1 MIEPSCIQQQGNSF
15 NANEAFPKVCDTKT
29 EIGKFLEEKYG
40 RYQKAKDFLPH
51 HISIIADTFKRFA
64 TIK

>member
-1 MIEPSCIQQQGNSF
+1 MYSAARRPIQCQLSISESMQYKDGNR
-15 NANEAFPKVCDTKT
+15 
-29 EIGKFLEEKYG
+29 EIFG
-40 RYQKAKDFLPH
+40 REIWTLSESKRFILLH

>member
-1 MIEPSCIQQQGNSF
+1 MPMKHFREYDN
-15 NANEAFPKVCDTKT
+15 TKT
-29 EIGKFLEEKYG
+29 EIGKFLEEIWTLSESK
-40 RYQKAKDFLPH
+40 RFILPH

>member
-1 MIEPSCIQQQGNSF
+1 LSLHVFTSKETPSMPMKHFREYDN
-15 NANEAFPKVCDTKT
+15 TKT
-29 EIGKFLEEKYG
+29 EIGKFLEEIWTLSESK
-40 RYQKAKDFLPH
+40 RFILPH